1 MGTLKCQKL
10 NKIWAN
16 KNKNL
21 KQNKKSSKQLKIKS
35 LKEFQEANEWSFA
48 PKRSVCEY
56 ECECVLTQR

>member
-35 LKEFQEANEWSFA
+35 LKEFQREVFVSMNV
-48 PKRSVCEY
+48 SVFWHRDKDRIY
-56 ECECVLTQR
+56 ILK